1 MNELEQEIINIIS
14 RERGL
19 DKRYIRADLNFRDL
33 GIDSLQSLEILA
45 ALEKKYSI
53 NLSEQELKNAINI
66 QAVARLIAHK
76 LVKNK

>member
-1 MNELEQEIINIIS
+1 MNELEQEIINIIA

-53 NLSEQELKNAINI
+53 NLSEQELKNAVSI